1 MNGMAETAQLEAAV
15 QALSDIVKMN
25 TVNNHEQLV
34 ADYLVTL
41 LKQHG
46 IEAQSIEY
54 APGRVNLVAE
64 IGDGHGPVIALDGHE
79 DTVALGDADK
89 WHTDPLAATIKDNRL
104 YGRGVTDMKA
114 GLMAEV
120 FAMIALH
127 DQDASLHGTVRLLA
141 TVGEEV
147 DHLGAEQ
154 LTELGYADDI
164 QTLICAEPSGADKQ
178 LLLTKSIQAMLGVDG
193 DTAQRMADANPTT
206 EQHFIELAHKG
217 SLTYTIK
224 AQGVAAHSSMPAIGQ
239 NAIDMLMTY
248 YQKQTAYFDSF
259 KTIVNPVLGPTVP
272 VVTLISGGEQV
283 NTVPA
288 SAEMSVKI
296 RTIPEL
302 RNDRLI
308 KDLEAIVAECNADGA
323 NLTMDIASSFY
334 PVHTPEDSQL
344 VQLAKKVGEQV
355 LQQRLPYFGAPGG
368 TDASSYIVK
377 SPDMQV
383 IVFGPG
389 NITAHQV
396 NEYVD
401 LDMYGRFIEIYQK
414 MITELLA

>member
-64 IGDGHGPVIALDGHE
+64 IGDGHGPVVALDGHE

-127 DQDASLHGTVRLLA
+127 DQDAPLHGTVRLLA

-193 DTAQRMADANPTT
+193 DTAQRM
-206 EQHFIELAHKG
+206 
-217 SLTYTIK
+217 
-224 AQGVAAHSSMPAIGQ
+224 AAHSSMPAIGQ

-308 KDLEAIVAECNADGA
+308 KDLEAIIAECNADGA

>member
-1 MNGMAETAQLEAAV
+1 
-15 QALSDIVKMN
+15 
-25 TVNNHEQLV
+25 
-34 ADYLVTL
+34 
-41 LKQHG
+41 
-46 IEAQSIEY
+46 
-54 APGRVNLVAE
+54 
-64 IGDGHGPVIALDGHE
+64 
-79 DTVALGDADK
+79 
-89 WHTDPLAATIKDNRL
+89 
-104 YGRGVTDMKA
+104 
-114 GLMAEV
+114 MAEV

-127 DQDASLHGTVRLLA
+127 DQDVPLHGTVRLLA

-308 KDLEAIVAECNADGA
+308 KDLEAIIAECNADGA

>member
-64 IGDGHGPVIALDGHE
+64 IGDGHGLVVALDGHE

-127 DQDASLHGTVRLLA
+127 DQDVPLHGTVRLLA

-178 LLLTKSIQAMLGVDG
+178 LLLTKSIQAMLGVDD
-193 DTAQRMADANPTT
+193 DTAQRM
-206 EQHFIELAHKG
+206 
-217 SLTYTIK
+217 
-224 AQGVAAHSSMPAIGQ
+224 AAHSSMPAIGQ

-308 KDLEAIVAECNADGA
+308 NDLEAIIAECNADGA